1 MLYATLHIQLLV
13 SAASTL
19 SSFSATKTNPWHVPQ
34 TLEDHSTGFD
44 AQESVLGGGGV
55 EASRLSVGE
64 ERVRPPDPVEHLV
77 PGPDLVEHVVPG
89 PDPVEHL
96 VTDAQLVAAVVESQS
111 VVVPVL
117 AEVEIHREIL
127 PCNRPP
133 LDR

>member
-1 MLYATLHIQLLV
+1 MQRV
-13 SAASTL
+13 R

-55 EASRLSVGE
+55 KASRLSVGE
-64 ERVRPPDPVEHLV
+64 ERVRP
-77 PGPDLVEHVVPG
+77 